1 MNDETPLV
9 FMKCTLLEMGFS
21 EEIAIDFTRRI
32 SRQFGGGPIYI
43 HKVESTER
51 RENVLRQFNGRNRKE
66 ICAEHGL
73 SKAQFY
79 RILKGS

>member
-1 MNDETPLV
+1 MSEETPLI

-21 EEIAIDFTRRI
+21 EAAALEFTRRI

-43 HKVESTER
+43 HKIERDER

-66 ICAEHGL
+66 VCDELGL

-79 RILKGS
+79 RILKGG